1 MIGRWA
7 DGSACKGS
15 TADSSFQ
22 SHGGNSFQDI
32 EDVPDCRAQ
41 HGPGSRAGAVSVHG
55 GKQPLC
61 ECAAGYEVATITDG
75 RWQCNV
81 KGTSGSGTPG
91 TERATPMWVFVFCTA
106 CLLITTV
113 SVLSAVRA
121 KRQLVAKTGG
131 ARMLQQNLVSQW

>member
-1 MIGRWA
+1 MWA

-22 SHGGNSFQDI
+22 SHGGTCFKDI
-32 EDVPDCRAQ
+32 EFVPDCQAK
-41 HGPGSRAGAVSVHG
+41 HGPGSRAGAVSAYG

-61 ECAAGYEVATITDG
+61 ECAAGYEVAASSDG

-91 TERATPMWVFVFCTA
+91 TKRATPMWVFVLCTA
-106 CLLITTV
+106 CLLITAI

-121 KRQLVAKTGG
+121 KRELAAKTGG
-131 ARMLQQNLVSQW
+131 SARMLQQNLVSQW